1 MTKTT
6 KSGDAVKHGND
17 DSEEAIRDFK
27 NVVNMSPGELG
38 KWLETKESREV
49 GFKGAAGG
57 ESVGHR
63 SGRRIVR
70 LLGKADDT
78 LTAGDIAH
86 MRKVVGYVRRHSA
99 QRPGGDIT
107 ETPWRRSLMNWGHD
121 PKKPGAKTAA

>member
-1 MTKTT
+1 MTKTS
-6 KSGDAVKHGND
+6 KASDPAKDAGDKAT
-17 DSEEAIRDFK
+17 EAIHDFRS
-27 NVVNMSPGELG
+27 VVNMSAGELG

-49 GFKGAAGG
+49 GFKGTEGG

-70 LLGKADDT
+70 LLGKADDA

-99 QRPGGDIT
+99 QRPAGDIT
-107 ETPWRRSLMNWGHD
+107 ETPWRYSLMNWGND
-121 PKKPGAKTAA
+121 PKKSGGRKPA